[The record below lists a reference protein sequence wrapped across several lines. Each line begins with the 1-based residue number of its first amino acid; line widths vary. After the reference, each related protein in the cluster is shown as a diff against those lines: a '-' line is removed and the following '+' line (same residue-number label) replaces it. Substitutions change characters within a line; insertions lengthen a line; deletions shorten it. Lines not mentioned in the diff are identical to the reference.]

1 MGRVVPPSCLQDIE
15 AERSGRRRLQMVM
28 EKHHHKSTR
37 RCAHCRQRFLVN
49 PRIGKRHRFCGAP
62 ACVRASRATAQKKWW
77 SQQTNRDHF
86 TGPVHVQRV
95 RDWRKAHPHYWR
107 KRRAA
112 KPVLS
117 QQFAVPK
124 KLSAMMRYAALQDM
138 IDTHFALEMALA
150 IISQALRYKI
160 R

>member
-1 MGRVVPPSCLQDIE
+1 
-15 AERSGRRRLQMVM
+15 MVM

-62 ACVRASRATAQKKWW
+62 ACVRASRAMAQQKWR
-77 SQQTNRDHF
+77 SQQTNLDHF
-86 TGPVHVQRV
+86 TGSEHVQRV
-95 RDWRKAHPHYWR
+95 REWRKVHPHYWR
-107 KRRAA
+107 KRRGP
-112 KPVLS
+112 KYTLGSEFV
-117 QQFAVPK
+117 VPK
-124 KLSAMMRYAALQDM
+124 KLSAMMRCVALQDM
-138 IDTHFALEMALA
+138 IDTRFALEIALA